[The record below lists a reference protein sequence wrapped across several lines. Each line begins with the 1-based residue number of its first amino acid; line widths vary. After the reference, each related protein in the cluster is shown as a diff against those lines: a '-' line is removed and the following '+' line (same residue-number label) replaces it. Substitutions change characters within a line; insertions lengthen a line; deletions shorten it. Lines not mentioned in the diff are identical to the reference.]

1 MYPDLLDPA
10 HIPLS
15 LYIHIPWCVKNARIV
30 ILTRTLYKPVPF

>member
-15 LYIHIPWCVKNARIV
+15 LYIHIPWCVK
-30 ILTRTLYKPVPF
+30 KMPVL